1 MSEVSSLNLVVR
13 KMKNFFFV
21 RFLKAACTNE
31 NCLLSHDASLSK
43 MPTCKFFLL
52 GQCAKSDCQ
61 YLHKKVNDK
70 TAICHDFLKGYCP
83 KAEKVKR
90 SIRLRQNGSV

>member
-1 MSEVSSLNLVVR
+1 
-13 KMKNFFFV
+13 
-21 RFLKAACTNE
+21 
-31 NCLLSHDASLSK
+31 

-70 TAICHDFLKGYCP
+70 TAICHDFLRGYCP
-83 KAEKVKR
+83 KAEKVKLNVYDKMR
-90 SIRLRQNGSV
+90 HNDQ